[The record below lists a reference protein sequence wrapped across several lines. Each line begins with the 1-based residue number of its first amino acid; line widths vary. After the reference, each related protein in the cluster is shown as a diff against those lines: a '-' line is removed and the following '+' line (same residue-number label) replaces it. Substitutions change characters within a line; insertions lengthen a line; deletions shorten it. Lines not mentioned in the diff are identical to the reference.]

1 MTGNILASCLLLVA
15 TAAAQEPKATVQ
27 LNGGLEAQLLT
38 LGRNSKGPRPVLTA
52 AVKIT
57 NKGQDN
63 VFLLLFGPIS
73 VVDDAGGRFDSVDD
87 VTGVAYCPGPSTA
100 PPSTRLCVGVP
111 RVEDENLFSLQGY
124 TQIEPGKSIRVNF
137 ALRAMGG
144 STGERVSL
152 SAEMAYRLV
161 KEADLAKDGDVPD
174 KQKLKS
180 IRFSTLS
187 FEPVAVNEK

>member
-1 MTGNILASCLLLVA
+1 MTGKILASCLLLVA
-15 TAAAQEPKATVQ
+15 TASAQEPKPTVE

-38 LGRNSKGPRPVLTA
+38 LGRGKGSRPVLTA

-63 VFLLLFGPIS
+63 VFLLLFGPVS
-73 VVDDAGGRFDSVDD
+73 AVDDAGGRFDSVEDI
-87 VTGVAYCPGPSTA
+87 TGVAYCPGPQTN
-100 PPSTRLCVGVP
+100 PPSTRRCVGIPQV
-111 RVEDENLFSLQGY
+111 DDQYLFSLQGY

-137 ALRAMGG
+137 ALTAMNG
-144 STGERVSL
+144 SKGDRVSL
-152 SAEMAYRLV
+152 SVEMAYRLV
-161 KEADLAKDGDVPD
+161 KAADLAKDADVPD

-180 IRFSTLS
+180 VRFSTLS